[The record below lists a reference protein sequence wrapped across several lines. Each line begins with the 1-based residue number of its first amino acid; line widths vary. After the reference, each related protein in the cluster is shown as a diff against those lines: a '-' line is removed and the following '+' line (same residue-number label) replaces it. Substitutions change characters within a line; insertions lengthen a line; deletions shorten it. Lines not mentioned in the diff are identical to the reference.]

1 LEEEIITVKPGDTLA
16 RIAAKQLGDAAR
28 WPEVSIEKE
37 APGTPLW
44 DQRGKAPD
52 GSTLIYAGDT
62 LRMPV
67 VPKVL
72 PEPPKPVPDKS
83 KKKEI
88 PKKQWT
94 GFEHQ
99 TPAPKLEIFFPKNYG
114 KKADITYSADP
125 RNGAY
130 SKLLGYS
137 FSESVDDLEGS
148 FSFTVEN
155 EEIDAEGRTVFD
167 LVPVRSVVKIYEG
180 DPEYPAFEGILRRRR
195 ISTSMTSQGVRRTVV
210 FSGKSLVSCVAEY
223 TVSLDVRIQGVA
235 DAMAKTQELKTGLAV
250 DGMTIAGFMK
260 QTWDYFQKISA
271 ELNQLQTGIANTDV
285 ADTIL
290 NFMGGF
296 DDFVTVAGKE
306 QQIMYNIAA
315 VFFNQANNSAAD
327 IWRNI
332 LPKPVYELFSYC
344 DPGSGKPKIM
354 ARQVPYGD
362 PDNGNGDWKNLDI
375 YVISPVSLVSYELE
389 QSDEEVY
396 TAFASYVIGSA
407 RDRQFYMAINQKG
420 NDTLA
425 KYNAEKVAVYG
436 FRPLEMSF
444 NGYDRQGNTRN
455 EKIGTLDGA
464 IKNLNDRASYW
475 FSRLDDMYS
484 GNITVCTDFNAP
496 ETNPRAGCRAK
507 FLGGEFYITR
517 TDHTWNFGGTPTV
530 KLTVSRGMVYDGNG
544 KMLPGG
550 EGIIKN
556 VGRRFRELEREGA

>member
-1 LEEEIITVKPGDTLA
+1 LAEEIITVKPGDTLG

-28 WPEVSIEKE
+28 WPEISIVKE

-44 DQRGKAPD
+44 DQRDKAPD
-52 GSTLIYAGDT
+52 GSTLIYPGDT
-62 LRMPV
+62 LRIPV
-67 VPKVL
+67 VPKA
-72 PEPPKPVPDKS
+72 PP
-83 KKKEI
+83 EI
-88 PKKQWT
+88 PKPEPDKPKEKKTPEKPWT
-94 GFEHQ
+94 GYEHQ
-99 TPAPKLEIFFPKNYG
+99 TPIPKLEIFLPKNYG
-114 KKADITYSADP
+114 ENADITYSADA

-155 EEIDAEGRTVFD
+155 EEIDADGKTVFD
-167 LVPVRSVVKIYEG
+167 LIPVRSIVKICEG
-180 DPEYPAFEGILRRRR
+180 DLERPAFAGILRRRR
-195 ISTSMTSQGVRRTVV
+195 ISASMTSQGARRTVV
-210 FSGKSLVSCVAEY
+210 FSGNSLISCVAEY

-250 DGMTIAGFMK
+250 DGITIAGFMQ
-260 QTWDYFQKISA
+260 QTWDYFQDVSEKLS
-271 ELNQLQTGIANTDV
+271 ELQTGISNTAV
-285 ADTIL
+285 ADTIK
-290 NFMGGF
+290 NFIGGF
-296 DDFVTVAGKE
+296 DDFVTVSGEE

-315 VFFNQANNSAAD
+315 VFFNQANNSIAD

-332 LPKPVYELFSYC
+332 LPKPVYEFFAYC
-344 DPGSGKPKIM
+344 GKTDGKPKIM

-362 PDNGNGDWKNLDI
+362 PDNGNNDWKNLDI
-375 YVISPVSLVSYELE
+375 YLISPVSLVSYELE

-396 TAFASYVIGSA
+396 TAFASYIIGSA
-407 RDRQFYMAINQKG
+407 RDRQFYMAVNQTG

-475 FSRLDDMYS
+475 FSRLDDVYS
-484 GNITVCTDFNAP
+484 GSITVCTDFNAP

-507 FLGGEFYITR
+507 FLGGEFYINR
-517 TDHTWNFGGTPTV
+517 TDHTWNFGGTPTI
-530 KLTVSRGMVYDGNG
+530 KLTVSRGMVYDENG
-544 KMLPGG
+544 KTRPGS
-550 EGIIKN
+550 EGVIKN
-556 VGRRFRELEREGA
+556 VGRRFRELERESA